1 MKISTVFLDR
11 DGVLNEDKPP
21 YLIRVED
28 VVIHKDVPGA
38 LRQLTKAGIDIVV
51 VSNQGGVGRG
61 LHSYENAERIFRK
74 VLEGAESAGGKIL
87 DWYFCPHAP
96 EAGCNCRKPETG
108 MIEQAVREHG
118 IDLSKAV
125 FVGDGFGDAG
135 AAQRLGL
142 PFFLLRQGWGER
154 TRISCDKA
162 GVPYIQVDNLQE
174 AVTRILETNK
184 ENQV

>member
-28 VVIHKDVPGA
+28 VVIHKDVPAA
-38 LRQLTKAGIDIVV
+38 LRQLTEAGINVVV

-74 VLEGAESAGGKIL
+74 VVEGAESAGGKIL

-96 EAGCNCRKPETG
+96 EAGCDCRKPETG
-108 MIEQAVREHG
+108 MIEQAVREHK
-118 IDLSKAV
+118 IDLREAV

-154 TRISCDKA
+154 TKISCDEA
-162 GVPYIQVDNLQE
+162 GVPYNQVDNLQD
-174 AVTRILETNK
+174 AVKQILKMHK